1 LKSPTSKAFG
11 CRLFFSPPPHRRH
24 LDLSGPR
31 LQASLS
37 GLLLRGP
44 HVDVWDDDRD
54 HFLRYPA
61 AAGNRSGI
69 QDARGRNLVLG
80 SSFGIG
86 FGIPILILVGLAPKS
101 DMLCWLTL
109 LLCVVYF
116 LLLVGFIYKVHR
128 KKKS

>member
-1 LKSPTSKAFG
+1 M
-11 CRLFFSPPPHRRH
+11 
-24 LDLSGPR
+24 
-31 LQASLS
+31 
-37 GLLLRGP
+37 
-44 HVDVWDDDRD
+44 
-54 HFLRYPA
+54 
-61 AAGNRSGI
+61 
-69 QDARGRNLVLG
+69 LG